1 MEVGVVSRAALQGA
15 LAVAVG
21 VLMALALSL
30 RLITFSVLA
39 VCAPVV
45 RVVLSLASVSLF
57 ATGAF
62 YAVFAPY
69 VHVRQG
75 IMLAIA
81 TGFAVVLAVYE
92 MALRA
97 LAP

>member
-1 MEVGVVSRAALQGA
+1 MEVGVTSRAALQGA

-21 VLMALALSL
+21 ILITLALAL

-57 ATGAF
+57 ATCAF

-69 VHVRQG
+69 VNVRQG

-81 TGFAVVLAVYE
+81 AGFAVALALYE